1 MCKVIV
7 SLARYQ
13 VLAKVLAV
21 MFVGHISVLTTL
33 HLRYTRQNSVSSGIH
48 TVKHAVIHH
57 TARKQNKNIEEII
70 SIEVL
75 SRCID
80 WVFSH
85 NGPGTIEISVRAR
98 VIYL

>member
-1 MCKVIV
+1 MK
-7 SLARYQ
+7 LAQ
-13 VLAKVLAV
+13 QA
-21 MFVGHISVLTTL
+21 
-33 HLRYTRQNSVSSGIH
+33 TRTRRFRPSGPFDYEIH
-48 TVKHAVIHH
+48 AVKHAVIHRI
-57 TARKQNKNIEEII
+57 AREQNKNIEEII

-80 WVFSH
+80 WVFSR

>member
-1 MCKVIV
+1 M
-7 SLARYQ
+7 
-13 VLAKVLAV
+13 LAKVLAV

-33 HLRYTRQNSVSSGIH
+33 HLRYTRQNSISSGIH
-48 TVKHAVIHH
+48 AVKHVVIHH

-70 SIEVL
+70 SIELL

-80 WVFSH
+80 WVFSR
-85 NGPGTIEISVRAR
+85 NGPRMIEISVCVR